1 MEAYTQ
7 VVQQRSAQV
16 ELEEQRRQVQE
27 IAQSKKQLQAEIKDL
42 KDRLESETMAK
53 NEETSMWGLPAME
66 MMRLTPS
73 AQVLSGSFKLVCKRL
88 RSLHRPLPQFYQV

>member
-53 NEETSMWGLPAME
+53 NEETSM
-66 MMRLTPS
+66 
-73 AQVLSGSFKLVCKRL
+73 
-88 RSLHRPLPQFYQV
+88 